1 MADNAKI
8 ASDVLEAIGGSKNVS
23 NVTHCFTRLRFNV
36 KDRSIID
43 DEKVKAVNGVLGM
56 QEKGGQY
63 QVIIGPNVP
72 EVYDEVCKA
81 GGFAKQDVVDEKL
94 DDAAEKKP
102 LTPAGIGNAIM
113 DYLSGTVVPL
123 IPVLI
128 TGALFKTLAT
138 IFGPTFL
145 NVFPAD
151 SEFAFL
157 CNMVYNAAFYFMPVI
172 AGASAAK
179 KLGMNS
185 FLGAMMGCV
194 LIEPTFVALAS
205 TQGASFSVYGIPAP
219 TLGYASSLIPVLLS
233 VWAMSFISKFF
244 DKHIHESLRTVFSPF
259 LTMVV
264 TLPIALCVLA
274 PLGSYAGTGL
284 AAFFNMLA
292 TSPLYPLAVALIGAT
307 WPLLVLT
314 GMHLGIAAISLAQF
328 AAVGT
333 DNLVLLAANITN
345 FVVTGVGLAVW
356 MRLKN
361 KEQKNLT
368 LGYVITQCFGGVGEP
383 LLYGVLLRYKRPWI
397 GAIAGG
403 FVAAGYAAITG
414 VLCYAPAQGF
424 FSFLDFVGGPQS
436 NFINAIIAIVLGIV
450 VGFVVTWFF
459 GLTKE
464 QIEGTDAE

>member
-1 MADNAKI
+1 MANNAQI
-8 ASDVLEAIGGSKNVS
+8 ATDVLAAIGGSKNVS
-23 NVTHCFTRLRFNV
+23 GVTHCFTRLRFNV
-36 KDRSIID
+36 KDRSIVD
-43 DEKVKAVNGVLGM
+43 DDKVKSIAGVLGM

-63 QVIIGPNVP
+63 QVIIGTNVP
-72 EVYDEVCKA
+72 EVYDEVCSQ
-81 GGFAKQDVVDEKL
+81 GGFAKQEAVDEKL
-94 DDAAEKKP
+94 DAAAEKKP
-102 LTPAGIGNAIM
+102 ITPKSVGNAIM
-113 DYLSGTVVPL
+113 DYLSGSVVPL
-123 IPVLI
+123 IPVFI
-128 TGALFKTLAT
+128 TGALFKTLAA

-145 NVFPAD
+145 NVFSAD

-194 LIEPTFVALAS
+194 LIEPTFVALAT

-219 TLGYASSLIPVLLS
+219 TLAYGSTLIPVLLS
-233 VWAMSFISKFF
+233 VWVMSYISKFF
-244 DKHIHESLRTVFSPF
+244 DKRIHESVRTVFSPF
-259 LTMVV
+259 LTMAV

-274 PLGSYAGTGL
+274 PLGSYAGSGL
-284 AAFFNMLA
+284 AMFFNWLA
-292 TSPLYPLAVALIGAT
+292 ASPFYPLAVALIGAT
-307 WPLLVLT
+307 WCLLVLT

-328 AAVGT
+328 AVVGT

-345 FVVTGVGLAVW
+345 FVATGVGLAVW

-368 LGYVITQCFGGVGEP
+368 LGYVITQTFGGVGEP
-383 LLYGVLLRYKRPWI
+383 LIYGVFLRYKRPWI
-397 GAIAGG
+397 GEIAGG
-403 FVAAGYAAITG
+403 FVAAGYAALTG

-436 NFINAIIAIVLGIV
+436 NFINAVISIVLGV
-450 VGFVVTWFF
+450 VTAFVVTWFF